1 MEYIYNKR
9 IRNNYYDYIYIFV
22 ILIVIEITFAIAT
35 VFINELLV
43 CCLIMLPL
51 LLMYPIIMSID
62 KRKYFRKA
70 IIKDNIITVYYGE
83 KIVNSMDLS
92 KVRKSSVKVLVPYG
106 KAYEKND
113 FIVLHNESPLVKH
126 NMKLYGFKKELIYIN
141 NPVLIEAL
149 NTYYNEWNKSPTD
162 FSQ

>member
-1 MEYIYNKR
+1 MEYIYNKK
-9 IRNNYYDYIYIFV
+9 IRNNYYDYIYVFI
-22 ILIVIEITFAIAT
+22 ILIVIEIAFAIAT

-43 CCLIMLPL
+43 CCLIMIPL
-51 LLMYPIIMSID
+51 FFMCPIIIFID

-106 KAYEKND
+106 KGYEKYD
-113 FIVLHNESPLVKH
+113 FIVLHNESPLVNH

-149 NTYYNEWNKSPTD
+149 NLYYNE
-162 FSQ
+162 

>member
-51 LLMYPIIMSID
+51 LLMCPIIMSID

-92 KVRKSSVKVLVPYG
+92 KVRKSSVKVLAPYG

-149 NTYYNEWNKSPTD
+149 NTYYNE
-162 FSQ
+162 